1 MPTVSTPIEGE
12 VSMDRLVTIREAAQ
26 QLSITIAAI
35 RDWRFRRKHL
45 DFVKVGRVVRILQS
59 SIDRFIAAQTVTA
72 TKER

>member
-1 MPTVSTPIEGE
+1 
-12 VSMDRLVTIREAAQ
+12 MDRLVTIREAAQ